1 MIEKKFDYDRQSG
14 KELKKLEDLAKFEGY
29 YNKSREAF
37 EALKKLLVPD
47 LKHDLEEHRP
57 FIEQYL
63 TGAILTRYYYNRG
76 ALERSVAEDK
86 MVRAAEDLLAD
97 PAHYTKV
104 LSRPEAKTAATPTAK

>member
-76 ALERSVAEDK
+76 GSGAQRRRGQDGACRRGSPRRPRTLHEGPE
-86 MVRAAEDLLAD
+86 
-97 PAHYTKV
+97 P
-104 LSRPEAKTAATPTAK
+104 SRG